1 MVSTGK
7 NSGTERSDPPAG
19 VPGISPGVLFAGVYR
34 IDRLLGEGGMGS
46 VYLAQ
51 DIRSGGREVALKILH
66 PENLRPG
73 MTLSGGVTFSSLGG
87 QSAEARFL
95 ASCEHPSILPVYD
108 AGTDAATGL
117 TYFTMRPCLL
127 SRDEMRRLCDDVVRC
142 PYPRTKSRWD
152 QGPSAL
158 TLRDLLKGD
167 KALPEA
173 AVARIG
179 IDIVEALAYT
189 HVRRPPLVHR
199 DIKPSNILFDAT
211 GRAILSDFGIA
222 KEIFA
227 KNGAIQ
233 PDLVPSEP
241 VPPDAGGSS
250 SPRRRGFAGTSAYA
264 APEQKSGGPATPASD
279 YYSLGVVLHEAL
291 TGERQ
296 HGSCPP
302 SAFDPAHI
310 SRQWDVLLPR
320 LLADNP
326 DERLSDPDELLR
338 SLGEILHGHSPR
350 LPRIIAAALLSATAL
365 AALAGTLLL
374 LLRGPSAPPAPLPDP
389 DPLVL
394 DPRSRGATM
403 GQIMSLT
410 ATSPVYIAKLP
421 AEAVNIQ
428 KRIQDVTRRVKE
440 TLEAPEWPPPSTNF
454 FPKFLIPP
462 RPENN
467 RRHSA
472 GQVFEMRLPG
482 GTPIHF
488 MPVTTGPGKN
498 DRLGSFRHGDYIE
511 LRPGVQRYGL
521 ESTIDDRYMVI
532 SKRLLVSRTE
542 VTREQFDDVLS
553 ATNAVPLWE
562 LRGSDITNAPAF
574 MAATGMGQTEY
585 GHRLPH
591 LLNGVLTDGKPLSE
605 YCSRTVFVR
614 RPLDIPP
621 PQGMPA
627 AEGIRFAD
635 VERFVAKLN
644 SLCPAGCVF
653 RLPSE
658 AEWEFI
664 CRSASNFRFGGQTPD
679 EVCWSRENSGGTPH
693 PVAQKRPNPFGAFDM
708 HGNVAEWCLD
718 GFRPLEGPA
727 FDPVLP
733 LPSNGWHVVRGGS
746 WADPASECGSDSRR
760 GAGPEATGIGFR
772 LVLEY

>member
-1 MVSTGK
+1 MASTAKSSNNVSTPEGLPEIK
-7 NSGTERSDPPAG
+7 VGE
-19 VPGISPGVLFAGVYR
+19 LFAGAYR
-34 IDRLLGEGGMGS
+34 IIRLLGEGGMGS
-46 VYLAQ
+46 VYLAR
-51 DIRSGGREVALKILH
+51 DIRSGDREVALKILH

-73 MTLSGGVTFSSLGG
+73 MTLASGVTFSSLGG

-108 AGTDAATGL
+108 AGTDPVTGL
-117 TYFTMRPCLL
+117 TYFTMRACLL
-127 SRDEMRRLCDDVVRC
+127 SRDEMRRLCDEIVRC
-142 PYPRTKSRWD
+142 PYPRSKDRWD
-152 QGPSAL
+152 AGSSAL
-158 TLRDLLKGD
+158 TLRDLLKGG

-189 HVRRPPLVHR
+189 HVRKPPLVHR
-199 DIKPSNILFDAT
+199 DIKPSNILFDAN

-222 KEIFA
+222 KEFFA
-227 KNGAIQ
+227 KSAVDSPESATQGAADPAAPQ
-233 PDLVPSEP
+233 
-241 VPPDAGGSS
+241 
-250 SPRRRGFAGTSAYA
+250 RHRFAGTSAYA
-264 APEQKSGGPATPASD
+264 APEQKDGGTAIQASD

-291 TGERQ
+291 TGERLR
-296 HGSCPP
+296 GACAP
-302 SAFDPAHI
+302 SAFAPKRI
-310 SRQWDVLLPR
+310 SRQWDTLLPR

-326 DERLSDPDELLR
+326 AERLSDPEELLR
-338 SLGEILHGHSPR
+338 ALGEILRRHSPR
-350 LPRIIAAALLSATAL
+350 LPRILASTLLSAAAL

-394 DPRSRGATM
+394 VPRSPGATM

-421 AEAVNIQ
+421 AEAVNMQ
-428 KRIQDVTRRVKE
+428 KRIQDVMRRVKE

-454 FPKFLIPP
+454 FPKFLLPP

-511 LRPGVQRYGL
+511 LRPGVQRYGV
-521 ESTIDDRYMVI
+521 EQTIDDRYMVI

-542 VTREQFDDVLS
+542 VTREQFNDVLS

-664 CRSASNFRFGGQTPD
+664 CRSASNFRFGGQTPG

>member
-1 MVSTGK
+1 
-7 NSGTERSDPPAG
+7 
-19 VPGISPGVLFAGVYR
+19 
-34 IDRLLGEGGMGS
+34 MGS
-46 VYLAQ
+46 VYLAR

-73 MTLSGGVTFSSLGG
+73 MTLSGGMFGSLGG
-87 QSAEARFL
+87 QSSEARFL

-158 TLRDLLKGD
+158 TLRDLLKGE

-189 HVRRPPLVHR
+189 HMRRPPLVHR
-199 DIKPSNILFDAT
+199 DIKPSNILFDAS

-227 KNGAIQ
+227 KNGAS
-233 PDLVPSEP
+233 PPESAPSD
-241 VPPDAGGSS
+241 VGGSP

-310 SRQWDVLLPR
+310 SRQWDALLPR

-326 DERLSDPDELLR
+326 DERLSDPDELRRALR
-338 SLGEILHGHSPR
+338 A
-350 LPRIIAAALLSATAL
+350 IADGGRRARR
-365 AALAGTLLL
+365 TLLL
-374 LLRGPSAPPAPLPDP
+374 GAFFAVAAFLAAGIGFSEFGSRRETRDPSPKARSAPDDVKTRATEVIHKLEVLGKTSVWPMPSAA
-389 DPLVL
+389 
-394 DPRSRGATM
+394 
-403 GQIMSLT
+403 
-410 ATSPVYIAKLP
+410 
-421 AEAVNIQ
+421 
-428 KRIQDVTRRVKE
+428 
-440 TLEAPEWPPPSTNF
+440 W
-454 FPKFLIPP
+454 FPGFLLPP

-472 GQVFEMRLPG
+472 CQVFEMRLPG
-482 GTPIHF
+482 GAAMQFVPFTA
-488 MPVTTGPGKN
+488 GPGTEHRRVAYK
-498 DRLGSFRHGDYIE
+498 HGYFIE
-511 LRPGVQRYGL
+511 DDPEGGRSAGL
-521 ESTIDDRYMVI
+521 LDSRSVI
-532 SKRLLVSRTE
+532 VSKRLLVSRTE
-542 VTREQFDDVLS
+542 VTREQFDDVLF

-562 LRGSDITNAPAF
+562 LRGSDVTNAPVF
-574 MAATGMGQTEY
+574 MAATGMGSVEY
-585 GHRLPH
+585 AHRLP
-591 LLNGVLTDGKPLSE
+591 LLLGGALTDGRPFSE
-605 YCSRTVFVR
+605 YCSRTVFTR
-614 RPLDIPP
+614 RPFSIPP

-635 VERFVAKLN
+635 VERFIAKLN
-644 SLCPAGCVF
+644 SLCPKGCVF
-653 RLPSE
+653 RLPTE
-658 AEWEFI
+658 AEWEAI
-664 CRSASNFRFGGQTPD
+664 CRHLDLRRFEGEDPD
-679 EVCWSRENSGGTPH
+679 AVCWSRENSGGAPH
-693 PVAQKRPNPFGAFDM
+693 PVAQKAMNFLGVFDM

-718 GFRPLEGPA
+718 GFQPMALPA
-727 FDPVLP
+727 FDPLLP
-733 LPSNGWHVVRGGS
+733 VPENGFHVVRGGS
-746 WADPASECGSDSRR
+746 WADSAGECGSEIRR
-760 GAGPEATGIGFR
+760 GAGPDATGIGFR